1 MAEILWHNLNF
12 KEAAEILKTDLE
24 NGLSEE
30 EASKR
35 QKKFG
40 KNKLPE
46 EKPLSR
52 FKIFL
57 EQFYNPLVY
66 ILIIAGTISLI
77 LKEYTDTL
85 IIFVAL
91 LGFEQ

>member
-40 KNKLPE
+40 KNKTSGR
-46 EKPLSR
+46 KTVV
-52 FKIFL
+52 K
-57 EQFYNPLVY
+57 V
-66 ILIIAGTISLI
+66 
-77 LKEYTDTL
+77 
-85 IIFVAL
+85 
-91 LGFEQ
+91 